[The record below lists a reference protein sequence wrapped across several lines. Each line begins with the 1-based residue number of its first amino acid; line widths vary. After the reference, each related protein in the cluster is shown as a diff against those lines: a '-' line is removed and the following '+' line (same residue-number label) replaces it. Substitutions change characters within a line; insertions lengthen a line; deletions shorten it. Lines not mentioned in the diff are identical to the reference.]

1 MTLKEI
7 YEEKGRIEDMLY
19 ESGGELTPEIEE
31 ALGLNEA
38 SLKEKI
44 DGYHKVVVNMEYGM
58 GEIDAEIKRLQT
70 LKKVKENS
78 VKRLKEHLQ
87 YHMEQGGEDYVEGVL
102 TRARIQN
109 NAPLVEV
116 DEGFTSVY
124 ELMASALSVPD
135 YIKISV
141 SVDKKAL
148 KETLKDSEVEGAR
161 MVQTRSLR
169 FF

>member
-70 LKKVKENS
+70 LKKVKE
-78 VKRLKEHLQ
+78 
-87 YHMEQGGEDYVEGVL
+87 
-102 TRARIQN
+102 
-109 NAPLVEV
+109 
-116 DEGFTSVY
+116 
-124 ELMASALSVPD
+124 LSL
-135 YIKISV
+135 IHI
-141 SVDKKAL
+141 
-148 KETLKDSEVEGAR
+148 
-161 MVQTRSLR
+161 
-169 FF
+169 